1 MKTNW
6 EKEKLKLRKA
16 GIMPIDDLP
25 NIVVSYL
32 KDNIGDTKHNAHLAG
47 MIKKEYKYDTW
58 PGYIEDFVLR
68 QTHDSFFD
76 SWCDKH
82 EVLSSGRPF
91 FIKNMWIN
99 IQEKY
104 EYNPIHNHDGV
115 FSFIIFLQ
123 IPYDLKE
130 EEKVFP
136 PNSTGISTA
145 SKLCFLTYDSM
156 GDMMPLPLD
165 VDKSFEGKM
174 LMFPS
179 KMLHLVYPFYTS
191 DDYRMTVSGNVSFW
205 VEN

>member
-47 MIKKEYKYDTW
+47 MIKKEYSYSNW

-68 QTHDSFFD
+68 QTHDSIFD
-76 SWCDKH
+76 SWCGKH

-104 EYNPIHNHDGV
+104 EYNPC
-115 FSFIIFLQ
+115 L
-123 IPYDLKE
+123 L
-130 EEKVFP
+130 
-136 PNSTGISTA
+136 
-145 SKLCFLTYDSM
+145 
-156 GDMMPLPLD
+156 
-165 VDKSFEGKM
+165 
-174 LMFPS
+174 
-179 KMLHLVYPFYTS
+179 YTS
-191 DDYRMTVSGNVSFW
+191 PSPRD
-205 VEN
+205 